1 MLPGLVT
8 GRGGAE
14 SGIDA
19 RFGDTRDGIRDWTRG
34 GNGAKG
40 EE

>member
-1 MLPGLVT
+1 MT
-8 GRGGAE
+8 GHGGAE
-14 SGIDA
+14 SGMVA
-19 RFGDTRDGIRDWTRG
+19 RFGDTRDGKLDWTRG